1 MKLHIIIIAF
11 LAAFTVTSMA
21 AAGPLSM
28 DSKVSLE
35 LEGVPLVQVINTLA
49 QQNHFNVVYA
59 GRIDGTV
66 TIRLD
71 SVSVASALSAVL
83 IANGYTY
90 VTKDDIVIVKPL
102 STEMAGD
109 LSTRSITLS
118 YADPDAVAK
127 AIQSQ
132 LSARGKVITV
142 APDVTSQTT
151 KMTYKPNRLVIT
163 DYPSILDE
171 VVSLITLLDIPER
184 TVLIEAKIIETSLD
198 AEKKLGLAWPTSVG
212 SKAGGYGDG
221 QSVTNVGGE
230 ELNTGRWRWGTLS
243 VAQLEATLDLLET
256 NGNSKL
262 LSDPRIVTTENHEAE
277 IKIATVIPIQTLNRF
292 TEGAALQDIVSFQ
305 DEEVGISLKVTA
317 RINSDGK
324 ITLEVSPTV
333 EDIIRM
339 TGPANN
345 QRPIKT
351 TRSITTRVTVRDGE
365 TVALGGLLKDDSR
378 KTEQRFPL
386 LGHIPFLGKALF
398 TNTHTVQSTTDLVI
412 FITPKILP

>member
-1 MKLHIIIIAF
+1 MKLHNIIIGF
-11 LAAFTVTSMA
+11 LAALVVTSMA
-21 AAGPLSM
+21 AAGPLPL
-28 DSKVSLE
+28 DNKVSLE
-35 LEGVPLVQVINTLA
+35 LENVPLVQVINTLA

-90 VTKDDIVIVKPL
+90 VTKDNIVIVKSL
-102 STEMAGD
+102 ATEMAGD

-118 YADPDAVAK
+118 YADPNAVAK

-151 KMTYKPNRLVIT
+151 KLTYKPNRLVIT

-171 VVSLITLLDIPER
+171 VVSLIALLDIPER

-198 AEKKLGLAWPTSVG
+198 AEKKLGLTWPTSVG
-212 SKAGGYGDG
+212 SKAGGYDNG
-221 QSVTNVGGE
+221 QSVTNIGGE

-256 NGNSKL
+256 DGNSKL

-305 DEEVGISLKVTA
+305 DEEIGISLKVTA

-324 ITLEVSPTV
+324 VTLEVSPTV
-333 EDIIRM
+333 DDIIGY

-351 TRSITTRVTVRDGE
+351 TRSITTRVTVKDGE

-378 KTEQRFPL
+378 KTQQRIPL
-386 LGHIPFLGKALF
+386 LGQIPFLGKAIF
-398 TNTHTVQSTTDLVI
+398 TNTHTVHRTTDLVI